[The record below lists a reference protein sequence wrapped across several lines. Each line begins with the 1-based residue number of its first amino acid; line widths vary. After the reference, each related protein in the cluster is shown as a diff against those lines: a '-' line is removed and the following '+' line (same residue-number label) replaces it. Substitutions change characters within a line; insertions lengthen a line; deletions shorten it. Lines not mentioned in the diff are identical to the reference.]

1 MSLRFSTCA
10 ELAKEEEE
18 DSLDINTVSF
28 SEQEVIAVKAMAL
41 IANIFLNDFI
51 S

>member
-10 ELAKEEEE
+10 ELAKEEE
-18 DSLDINTVSF
+18 DSPDINTVSF
-28 SEQEVIAVKAMAL
+28 SEQEVIAAKAMAL